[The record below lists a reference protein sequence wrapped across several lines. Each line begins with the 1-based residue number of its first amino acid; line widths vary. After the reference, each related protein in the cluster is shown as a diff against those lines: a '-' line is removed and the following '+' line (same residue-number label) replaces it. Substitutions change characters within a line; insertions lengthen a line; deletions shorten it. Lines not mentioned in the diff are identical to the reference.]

1 MFVGHAIALDATALA
16 DPQFSLYG
24 ITEMMSARTVQRV
37 QVLPA
42 RYYLGQPAGIGPLT
56 PFEVTADGKIT
67 FDASSDADV
76 SPAGFL
82 RGKGTSTIVFVGH
95 AIALD
100 ARALSDPVVS
110 VYGITELKPSDT
122 VQEMRLLP
130 ARYSVGQPAGLAP
143 AAPFEV
149 TADGKVT
156 FDASSDADVSPAGY
170 LRGKGTS
177 TIVVLGHTIF
187 LDARALAEPRFA
199 LYGITDEGSTR
210 VVLHVQLL
218 PARYVVQ
225 PPSGVG
231 PETPFLVSAAGKVD
245 YDTSMQ
251 ANPGL
256 VLGGRLTSTLHL
268 FPAST
273 RSLAWTQAP
282 LAEMLPDLWAALAF
296 QGDQLRAIAV
306 SKPVRHPLAV
316 GPTPQAESSS
326 DPLDGMPAVGAGLR
340 WMTDFGDDGT
350 NDPDSAL
357 NVGMALRMP
366 LTDALAAGIDRLLVI
381 GLRSSDGP
389 ESSATNLNA
398 LLDAHRYTSGLG
410 IAPQDTP
417 TNNTERENAHAT
429 VADAEGTYALEL
441 GAPLLAPGPMP
452 APEERRDGHWL
463 AWGLGTTADA
473 FGRIEFADG
482 VDIQSARAALASWTP
497 LADSA
502 LLRRLGLGA
511 SSGGAGM
518 PDASAVGNLPVLR
531 VGTQPYA
538 ILPVTSLRPWATEG
552 GVPDSW
558 VVRLRALADELR
570 CREATAATFRASAS
584 IAELVSQSGA
594 GCGYIYQSFA
604 DPNAPTG
611 EAVDPDDLLDSR
623 KPPPWHPWT
632 AGASHAAERDAID
645 ALTRRPDVWVSGLAA
660 QRLRAIRDEMP
671 TGLRIGAWGYVEDLL
686 PAGRPTLSKVD
697 VGMTGPIY
705 ELVTN
710 KGFVQ
715 APSLAHAAT
724 AAILRSG
731 YDPDNPAKS
740 ATAVDLSS
748 ARVRRAKWLLDG
760 IRQGQSLGNLLGY
773 RVERRLQDA
782 GLAAYIAKF
791 RILAASREDGPVG
804 EAITVLDE
812 AERDLTKRQN
822 ETDDWNDADKVY
834 QAALLTTAA
843 AQNTIKGY
851 NAVVAAECILTIG
864 ISDADVRLAE
874 AVGLAGKHRRN
885 RPRTVSS
892 VLARKINSEIPDEV
906 EIKPW
911 NDEQARL
918 DGEVTKI
925 VSERDALARQLEA
938 IGPEAARARFQTQIA
953 EPPDPR
959 YDGPAV
965 KAKSEAVVAEDAAKK
980 ARGKLVDPHVKPTVS
995 DREGIVETARSVL
1008 RDALLASWV
1017 QASSSSSVSRVVNG
1031 LDLYRR
1037 WQRAHRLDRGAPE
1050 WNAQTIPF
1058 GDPEFPDFPGPDSTA
1073 ELAKDY
1079 NNLLAQFATLADEVD
1094 AVGDLTVAE
1103 SVFQLVRG
1111 NPTRGGAT
1119 LDILSDDGAAPP
1131 DDFEVVRTPRS
1142 STAVSH
1148 RVLSVLPVDVP
1159 IGGRGW
1165 AATPG
1170 CIRAQLEPALES
1182 YAATLLPP
1190 PGRIVFMYQLESV
1203 DSGVIV
1209 SRGSLRASS
1218 LQLSALDFVALAAAS
1233 VEFANGSRANEL
1245 ADRIAWLLFLRPNT
1259 PSLARLRLVP
1269 DPDAPLDAGDIA
1281 LADAVEIAAAIH
1293 DLTSSGRGGDGRD
1306 IAKDAGYSAA
1316 TIADLRIRTSF
1327 ILDETMAL
1335 QVRLDKA
1342 RNELDASKGETQSA
1356 AVNAELLLACNWR
1369 IPGAMPPP
1377 PIGGPESGGAA
1388 SLPSRIDAALGLAES
1403 VSAEIE
1409 RRVALFK
1416 AVEVAPSI
1424 DGPKVLEQALAQA
1437 RCLLGAD
1444 VQLLPRIGTQG
1455 LQTWLLSIANSSA
1468 LQDGDAS
1475 AARSWLQQV
1484 AYVREGA
1491 ARLQTVLTYAHAF
1504 DERAVDDLVVGQL
1517 PWAAGDRWAA
1527 LPVVGGAGMP
1537 TGRTSTVLHCPQ
1549 PVGPQTGEL
1558 KLLFHDAWTELVPS
1572 AEEVTAVAFHHDQP
1586 GASAPNLALLA
1597 VAEPGRPWD
1606 LELITQTVLSA
1617 VDLATARA
1625 APSDGR
1631 TELLWFDDDL
1641 PAGATEVGPVGP
1653 NDNWAWL
1660 YDNPSPPSG
1669 RRTHDDPFVPD
1680 WFNWSGHRFFG
1691 ASPQSSMT
1699 IGPDETLFAYV
1710 YLHASQMPRSLML
1723 SWSHSGSAQTH
1734 QAIWGLKWWSPEDWV
1749 GELPPRGAWV
1759 RLEVPARRVG
1769 LGIDGNVTIDGMGFN
1784 VLEGHAT
1791 WGRVGK
1797 LTAAGSLQQSTTL
1810 RNDRVWFHSRL
1821 PAGAVPATFNEDAWH
1836 WTARDPEPYG
1846 AKGQSGASHWSAA
1859 TAGLHGHE
1867 FTDATETLAPRF
1879 GDVLFAYVFLDVA
1892 YPPQYVVLQWT
1903 AGTDREHR
1911 AFWGAEAAPP
1921 GIDARALGTP
1931 ALRRAADLP
1940 PTGRWIRL
1948 EVSCADVDLQ
1958 DKKIDGMAFSVVDG
1972 SAAWGPAGLS
1982 ALAISNELILP

>member
-1 MFVGHAIALDATALA
+1 MVLGHAIALDATALS

-24 ITEMMSARTVQRV
+24 IT
-37 QVLPA
+37 
-42 RYYLGQPAGIGPLT
+42 
-56 PFEVTADGKIT
+56 
-67 FDASSDADV
+67 
-76 SPAGFL
+76 
-82 RGKGTSTIVFVGH
+82 
-95 AIALD
+95 
-100 ARALSDPVVS
+100 
-110 VYGITELKPSDT
+110 
-122 VQEMRLLP
+122 
-130 ARYSVGQPAGLAP
+130 
-143 AAPFEV
+143 
-149 TADGKVT
+149 
-156 FDASSDADVSPAGY
+156 
-170 LRGKGTS
+170 
-177 TIVVLGHTIF
+177 
-187 LDARALAEPRFA
+187 
-199 LYGITDEGSTR
+199 DEGPTQ

-218 PARYVVQ
+218 PARYVIQ

-231 PETPFLVSAAGKVD
+231 PETSFLVSAAGKVD
-245 YDTSMQ
+245 YDSSTQ
-251 ANPGL
+251 ANPEL

-282 LAEMLPDLWAALAF
+282 LAEMLPDLWVALAF

-482 VDIQSARAALASWTP
+482 VDIQSARAALANWTP

-502 LLRRLGLGA
+502 LLWRLGLGA
-511 SSGGAGM
+511 SAGAAAM
-518 PDASAVGNLPVLR
+518 PEASAMGNLPVLR

-538 ILPVTSLRPWATEG
+538 ILPVTNLRPWATEG
-552 GVPDSW
+552 GAPDSW
-558 VVRLRALADELR
+558 AMRLGALAEELR
-570 CREATAATFRASAS
+570 CREAAAATFRASAS
-584 IAELVSQSGA
+584 VAELVSQSGA
-594 GCGYIYQSFA
+594 GCGYIYQSFV
-604 DPNAPTG
+604 DPKPPTG
-611 EAVDPDDLLDSR
+611 KAVDPCDLLDPSTTA
-623 KPPPWHPWT
+623 PWHPWT
-632 AGASHAAERDAID
+632 AGASHPAERDAID
-645 ALTRRPDVWVSGLAA
+645 ALTRRPDVWVGGLAA
-660 QRLRAIRDEMP
+660 QRLAAIRAEVS

-705 ELVTN
+705 EPVAN

-715 APSLAHAAT
+715 APSLTHAAT

-731 YDPDNPAKS
+731 FDADKTAES
-740 ATAVDLSS
+740 AAAVNLSS

-773 RVERRLQDA
+773 RLERRLQDA
-782 GLAAYIAKF
+782 RLAAYIAKF

-804 EAITVLDE
+804 SAMTAL
-812 AERDLTKRQN
+812 AESERLLTECQN
-822 ETDDWNDADKVY
+822 QTNAWNDANTLW
-834 QAALLTTAA
+834 QAAKDAKTQTED
-843 AQNTIKGY
+843 TIKHYQDVVDAEGLLIIDHS
-851 NAVVAAECILTIG
+851 NAETALSIAVKAAGE
-864 ISDADVRLAE
+864 
-874 AVGLAGKHRRN
+874 HRN
-885 RPRTVSS
+885 TRPRTTSKV
-892 VLARKINSEIPDEV
+892 VIRDINSNIPDEV
-906 EIKPW
+906 EIEPW
-911 NDEQARL
+911 KDVQADL
-918 DGEVTKI
+918 DAAATVKA
-925 VSERDALARQLEA
+925 SKRDALARLLEA
-938 IGPEAARARFQTQIA
+938 IGSQAKFARFQIA
-953 EPPDPR
+953 ERFPPELS
-959 YDGPAV
+959 GPAV
-965 KAKSEAVVAEDAAKK
+965 KARSEAIVAEATAMGARDKLIHPDAATVKEREDSVEK
-980 ARGKLVDPHVKPTVS
+980 ARLW
-995 DREGIVETARSVL
+995 L
-1008 RDALLASWV
+1008 RNALLASWT
-1017 QASSSSSVSRVVNG
+1017 QAASLSAVSRVVDG

-1037 WQRAHRLDRGAPE
+1037 WQRAHRRVGGAPE

-1073 ELAKDY
+1073 ELAEDY
-1079 NNLLAQFATLADEVD
+1079 SKLLAQFTTLAEEVD

-1119 LDILSDDGAAPP
+1119 LDILSSAGAAPP

-1148 RVLSVLPVDVP
+1148 RVLSVLPVDTP
-1159 IGGRGW
+1159 TGGRGW
-1165 AATPG
+1165 AATSG

-1190 PGRIVFMYQLESV
+1190 AGRIVFMYQLQSV
-1203 DSGVIV
+1203 DSGAIV

-1218 LQLSALDFVALAAAS
+1218 LQLSALDFVSLAAAS
-1233 VEFANGSRANEL
+1233 VEFTNGSRANEL
-1245 ADRIAWLLFLRPNT
+1245 ADRIAWLLSLPPNT
-1259 PSLARLRLVP
+1259 PPPARLRLVP
-1269 DPDAPLDAGDIA
+1269 DPDTSLDAGDFA

-1306 IAKDAGYSAA
+1306 FAKEAGYSAA
-1316 TIADLRIRTSF
+1316 TIADLRIRTSL

-1335 QVRLDKA
+1335 QVRLDETRK
-1342 RNELDASKGETQSA
+1342 RLETSKGEIQLA
-1356 AVNAELLLACNWR
+1356 AVNAQLLLACNWR
-1369 IPGAMPPP
+1369 IPGAMPRPS
-1377 PIGGPESGGAA
+1377 IGNLDSAGAA
-1388 SLPSRIDAALGLAES
+1388 SVPSRVDAALGLAES

-1409 RRVALFK
+1409 RRVTLFK
-1416 AVEVAPSI
+1416 AVEVAPST

-1468 LQDGDAS
+1468 LQGGDAS

-1527 LPVVGGAGMP
+1527 LTAKKDSGMP

-1549 PVGPQTGEL
+1549 TVSPQTGEL
-1558 KLLFHDAWTELVPS
+1558 KLLFHDAWTDLVPS
-1572 AEEVTAVAFHHDQP
+1572 AEEVTAVAFHHDEP

-1597 VAEPGRPWD
+1597 VTEPGRPWD
-1606 LELITQTVLSA
+1606 LELISQTVLGA
-1617 VDLATARA
+1617 VDLAKARA
-1625 APSDGR
+1625 APCDGR
-1631 TELLWFDDDL
+1631 TELLWFDDDV
-1641 PAGATEVGPVGP
+1641 PSGARMVSDYSADAWV
-1653 NDNWAWL
+1653 WA
-1660 YDNPSPPSG
+1660 YNAPEPPSG
-1669 RRTHDDPFVPD
+1669 RRAHDDPPLATP
-1680 WFNWSGHRFFG
+1680 SGLHGHNFSG
-1691 ASPQSSMT
+1691 AALTASLV
-1699 IGPDETLFAYV
+1699 IGPEETLFVYV
-1710 YLHASQMPRSLML
+1710 YLHASQVPNTLMVQ
-1723 SWSHSGSAQTH
+1723 WWFGTNPIHIAVCT
-1734 QAIWGLKWWSPEDWV
+1734 AVWGERLGDYHWAGV
-1749 GELPPRGAWV
+1749 LPPPGCWA
-1759 RLEVPARRVG
+1759 RLEVAARDI
-1769 LGIDGNVTIDGMGFN
+1769 GIGVDGNVVVDGMAFN
-1784 VLEGHAT
+1784 VLNGGAT
-1791 WGRVGK
+1791 WSRVGK

-1821 PAGAVPATFNEDAWH
+1821 PAGAVPATSKEDAWH

-1846 AKGQSGASHWSAA
+1846 AKGQSRASHWSAA
-1859 TAGLHGHE
+1859 AAGLHGHE

-1892 YPPQYVVLQWT
+1892 HPPPYVVLQWT
-1903 AGTDREHR
+1903 AGADREHR

-1931 ALRRAADLP
+1931 ALRRAGDLP
-1940 PTGRWIRL
+1940 ATGRWIRL